1 MKTCYS
7 FIFYIHFSLIC
18 TLVTSQTLPVDSIKH
33 IKESTVFIEVSH
45 SFPFVEEVMK
55 YSGSGFFISSNGFLI
70 TNYHVVQPVV
80 TAYEINFP
88 SVINNIDV
96 YLNSGTEKYRK
107 YSARVVA
114 IDKKNDVALL
124 CLTEAITTP
133 CLNID
138 YSEDLVESTP
148 VWAFGFPLSEEFSVI
163 QRGPEITVTNGSITS
178 LRHDDRNML
187 NTIQLDAVVKPGNS
201 GGPLVNSSGQVIG
214 IVNLAMGETRFNFAV
229 PAHFIKKLLEG
240 INLNN
245 QTVTNFII
253 SVITEP
259 AGTTVFKNGDL
270 AGTTPISSLQTEY
283 GLTRFILAKNGYETF
298 FQNKTISSDGEIK
311 AKLNPVRRIPISVS
325 ADVNNKPQTIEF
337 SETGSLL
344 TEGFDDQEQFN
355 QWHQNTGGD
364 EKRTWFLDKST
375 LNQFESDNLLHAI
388 TIGNEEYQD
397 FMISARVRISDRHD
411 DSRAGLTFSET
422 ENGFYVFRIH
432 KESMKAQLA
441 YHCKKPFGWFI
452 IMEQPL
458 DSAITNDWFRLKAI
472 NAGGMINCWFNDKC
486 IISSPSFLATKG
498 KIGFYS
504 VESKASFDSLSV
516 VSVNVKPASVSEK
529 NSIRSFWFTDYFLD
543 EPPWWYQFKNTE
555 DNPDPWYFSDGG
567 CALFK
572 EDSVPAYNE
581 FTKYLLKDFDMSLIL
596 TMDKGTG
603 NSRFEIFFRK
613 TADGMLKL
621 VFDQKS
627 NEVRLIECSG
637 KKELLLKKAEIPF
650 AFFNSSALLHLVV
663 NGQRIKLET
672 SDKKLIEYSG
682 KNFHEVNGTFGFG
695 STSLRLVLHSLSM
708 LSARG

>member
-1 MKTCYS
+1 MP
-7 FIFYIHFSLIC
+7 FSLIC
-18 TLVTSQTLPVDSIKH
+18 TFATSQTLPVDSIKH
-33 IKESTVFIEVSH
+33 IKESTAYIEVSH

-55 YSGSGFFISSNGFLI
+55 YSGSGFFISANGFLI

-88 SVINNIDV
+88 SLINSIDI

-107 YSARVVA
+107 CPARVVA
-114 IDKKNDVALL
+114 IDKKNDVAIL
-124 CLTEAITTP
+124 CLTEEIKTP
-133 CLNID
+133 YLNID
-138 YSEDLVESTP
+138 FSEDLVESTP

-178 LRHDDRNML
+178 LRHDDRNL
-187 NTIQLDAVVKPGNS
+187 LKTIQLDAVVKHGNS

-214 IVNLAMGETRFNFAV
+214 VVNLAMGETRFNFAV

-240 INLNN
+240 INLDN
-245 QTVTNFII
+245 QTTTNFKI
-253 SVITEP
+253 SVISEP
-259 AGTTVFKNGDL
+259 AGTSVFKNGDP
-270 AGTTPISSLQTEY
+270 AGTTPVSSLQAEY
-283 GLTRFILAKNGYETF
+283 GLSRFILAKNGFETF
-298 FQNKTISSDGEIK
+298 FLNKAISSDGEIK
-311 AKLNPVRRIPISVS
+311 AKLNPALKIPVSVS
-325 ADVNNKPQTIEF
+325 ADLNNKPEPVSF
-337 SETGSLL
+337 SETGPLL
-344 TEGFDDQEQFN
+344 TEEFDDQEKFN
-355 QWHQNTGGD
+355 KWYQNTGGD

-397 FMISARVRISDRHD
+397 FMISARVKISDRHD

-422 ENGFYVFRIH
+422 ENGFYVFRVH

-441 YHCKKPFGWFI
+441 YHCKKPFGWFV

-458 DSAITNDWFRLKAI
+458 GTEITNDWFRLKAI

-516 VSVNVKPASVSEK
+516 VSVNVKPFPATEK
-529 NSIRSFWFTDYFLD
+529 NSIRSFWFSDYFLD
-543 EPPWWYQFKNTE
+543 EPPWWYQYKSTE
-555 DNPDPWYFSDGG
+555 DNPAPWYFSDGG

-572 EDSVPAYNE
+572 EDSVPLYNE

-596 TMDKGTG
+596 TMDKGNG
-603 NSRFEIFFRK
+603 NSCFEIFFRK
-613 TADGMLKL
+613 TDDGMLKL

-637 KKELLLKKAEIPF
+637 KKDLLLKKAEIPF
-650 AFFNSSALLHLVV
+650 TFFNTSALLHLVV
-663 NGQRIKLET
+663 KGQRIKLET
-672 SDKKLIEYSG
+672 SSKKLFEYSG
-682 KNFHEVNGTFGFG
+682 KNFREVNGTFGFG
-695 STSLRLVLHSLSM
+695 ATSLRLVLHSLSM
-708 LSARG
+708 LSVRE